1 MKPRIPKAALWVAV
15 AAVVLVLAWAW
26 RAFGLGALLAFL
38 AARYVLRD
46 VVQSRFGKALAPINA
61 VAFGILCVASGL
73 LTHDARATEALAPL
87 AAQTGERPQAP
98 WAYAGLPDQKP
109 PPTRYRVREL
119 EGRRVLHVEAD
130 GSYGNLVHPLAG
142 VAAGVLSWRWRV
154 DTPLGAADLRS
165 KQGDDA
171 ALKICAMFELPRERV
186 PFIERQLLRLA
197 ESRFGEPLPN
207 ATLCYVW
214 DPSWPPGSLVP
225 NAYTK
230 RVRFITAG
238 GAAGGWLSE
247 RRDLAADFLRA
258 FGDESREV
266 PPLRAILVGAD
277 ADNTGGR
284 SSAWVDALRLDP
296 APGP

>member
-1 MKPRIPKAALWVAV
+1 MRHAASLGVLYVALGFFVQV
-15 AAVVLVLAWAW
+15 AAAME
-26 RAFGLGALLAFL
+26 
-38 AARYVLRD
+38 
-46 VVQSRFGKALAPINA
+46 ALAPIA
-61 VAFGILCVASGL
+61 A
-73 LTHDARATEALAPL
+73 EA
-87 AAQTGERPQAP
+87 GEGPQAP
-98 WAYAGLPDQKP
+98 WAYAGLPAQKP

-119 EGRRVLHVEAD
+119 DGRRVLHVEAD

-142 VAAGVLSWRWRV
+142 VASGVLSWRWRV
-154 DTPLGAADLRS
+154 DTPLAAADLRS

-171 ALKICAMFELPRERV
+171 ALKVCAMFELPRERV
-186 PFIERQLLRLA
+186 PFVERQLLRLA

-238 GAAGGWLSE
+238 GGAGGWLSE

-296 APGP
+296 APRP